1 MNRVKGT
8 AEKRAISQFMNGSYP
23 YWEKELNTVAALVS
37 NVVAAG
43 RSDP

>member
-1 MNRVKGT
+1 
-8 AEKRAISQFMNGSYP
+8 MNGSYP

-43 RSDP
+43 RSDRRSLPTIPYA

>member
-1 MNRVKGT
+1 MKKM
-8 AEKRAISQFMNGSYP
+8 AEKRAISLFMNGSYP

-37 NVVAAG
+37 TVVAAG

>member
-1 MNRVKGT
+1 
-8 AEKRAISQFMNGSYP
+8 MNGSYP

-43 RSDP
+43 WSDP